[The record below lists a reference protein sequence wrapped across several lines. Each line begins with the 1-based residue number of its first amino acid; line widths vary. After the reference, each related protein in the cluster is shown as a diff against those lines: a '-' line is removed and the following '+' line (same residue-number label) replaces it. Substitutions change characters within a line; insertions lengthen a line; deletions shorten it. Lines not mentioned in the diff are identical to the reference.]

1 MITTIETRLKL
12 DKQQELTIDSCVNL
26 WSEYYRKTWVMLN
39 NKHLE
44 ENVIWHKLMD
54 SNLFTS
60 NQVDS
65 LLNKVKTEHSK
76 IKELTKTQLKNH
88 ISKLDNINKFINKS
102 SKSIVSL
109 NKDIIKLKKEL
120 TLYKRLNNT
129 TKLKD
134 IYSKLTKTY
143 NSIKNKQLII
153 NSKSIKIKRLNKSI
167 NLLQSRINNN
177 TFKLCFGSST
187 LLKQRPSNHAD
198 KFRLN
203 DNQKPYKNIT
213 DWQKD
218 WNLSRNNII
227 LSIGRKTKPQGN
239 AEIQYYPDNKT
250 LRFRVTDKQYLTQ
263 LLLISKELKV
273 SINDLN
279 DNTNIGYGIYRMQ
292 ARFITIEN
300 VEFCEKN
307 LAKLNQVI
315 NSKPITA
322 KIMKKLTPN
331 GKDIGFY
338 LQLSFD
344 EVVMDKVILSDR
356 PKTIGIDLNQKGLA
370 YCIVKADGNKLNKKD
385 ISKINNN
392 HKSSEFIYWDLEN
405 KTTEQREWLIS
416 NAITEVLNIAQE
428 YGVYSIAIENLDF
441 SSTVNNMNSG
451 YKTKSSAK
459 GFNYNVMLSS
469 FAKTKFKEL
478 IIRKSERL
486 GMTVSLVNPNYSS
499 IGGYAKYGITNKLS
513 VDIAAGLWLARQ
525 SIYGKEFKQE
535 NGVKFKKSYK
545 EAITFPYGI
554 RFKQSNK
561 SKLNKVEW
569 KDIASALRTDRKLW
583 YKISIIN
590 IKPNV
595 GKEEN
600 QFNPFELIT

>member
-26 WSEYYRKTWVMLN
+26 WSEYYRKTWVMFN

-227 LSIGRKTKPQGN
+227 LSIVF
-239 AEIQYYPDNKT
+239 IF
-250 LRFRVTDKQYLTQ
+250 LC
-263 LLLISKELKV
+263 LLPI
-273 SINDLN
+273 
-279 DNTNIGYGIYRMQ
+279 
-292 ARFITIEN
+292 FITLFIELTLPF
-300 VEFCEKN
+300 VFIFTIFCV
-307 LAKLNQVI
+307 L
-315 NSKPITA
+315 
-322 KIMKKLTPN
+322 
-331 GKDIGFY
+331 
-338 LQLSFD
+338 
-344 EVVMDKVILSDR
+344 VVFN
-356 PKTIGIDLNQKGLA
+356 TI
-370 YCIVKADGNKLNKKD
+370 
-385 ISKINNN
+385 
-392 HKSSEFIYWDLEN
+392 H
-405 KTTEQREWLIS
+405 
-416 NAITEVLNIAQE
+416 
-428 YGVYSIAIENLDF
+428 
-441 SSTVNNMNSG
+441 
-451 YKTKSSAK
+451 
-459 GFNYNVMLSS
+459 
-469 FAKTKFKEL
+469 
-478 IIRKSERL
+478 
-486 GMTVSLVNPNYSS
+486 
-499 IGGYAKYGITNKLS
+499 
-513 VDIAAGLWLARQ
+513 
-525 SIYGKEFKQE
+525 
-535 NGVKFKKSYK
+535 
-545 EAITFPYGI
+545 
-554 RFKQSNK
+554 
-561 SKLNKVEW
+561 
-569 KDIASALRTDRKLW
+569 
-583 YKISIIN
+583 
-590 IKPNV
+590 
-595 GKEEN
+595 
-600 QFNPFELIT
+600 